1 MLEFFKAIVFFF
13 WENILFFLPVST
25 QRKREAKEIIFD
37 LEKLKKTNPE
47 YTWAADLNIEFVKAA
62 ANVFSY
68 IWWLIKRAP
77 VIRREHRESIL
88 ELADLPLPRWQ
99 KETHEKL
106 TILAR
111 TLRPIPDLLKPIR
124 EKVFAEIIN
133 LKEKGSSIKL
143 LNLGCGAMELER
155 QIIEKLLKIGFSSHY
170 PVIFMGVDYS
180 AAVLE
185 LVQNNLASMSRGLV
199 DIQKVSRLDM
209 RTLNKLGEN
218 TECQFLVVILQSDVF
233 RLENLPEGWVD
244 VVYHSR
250 FKHHFNKTRQKKKLD
265 RIAIHLASS
274 VAVEYDDIYSKPI
287 FTFPSVLTWKWITTL
302 NGAILSYLRDPSKKE
317 LLAQDDEW
325 DIQFDD
331 KFGYYLRTF
340 RPKKKLTKAVTA
352 LPRRSQRDLN
362 LVST

>member
-1 MLEFFKAIVFFF
+1 VIQFFKAIVSFF
-13 WENILFFLPVST
+13 WENILFLLPVST
-25 QRKREAKEIIFD
+25 NRKREAKEIISD

-62 ANVFSY
+62 TNIVSY
-68 IWWLIKRAP
+68 VQWLVKRAP
-77 VIRREHRESIL
+77 VIRREHREDIL

-111 TLRPIPDLLKPIR
+111 TLRPIPDLLKPIK
-124 EKVFAEIIN
+124 EKVFAEIVS
-133 LKEKGSSIKL
+133 LKEKNDPIKL

-155 QIIEKLLKIGFSSHY
+155 QIIEELLKIGFSSRY

-185 LVQNNLASMSRGLV
+185 LVQNNLASVPRGLV
-199 DIQKVSRLDM
+199 DIRKVSRLDM

-233 RLENLPEGWVD
+233 RLENLPKGWVD

-250 FKHHFNKTRQKKKLD
+250 FKHHFNKARQKKKLD
-265 RIAIHLASS
+265 EIVIHLASS
-274 VAVEYDDIYSKPI
+274 VAVEYDDICSKPI
-287 FTFPSVLTWKWITTL
+287 FTFPSILTWKWITTL
-302 NGAILSYLRDPSKKE
+302 NGAILSYLRDSSKKE

-325 DIQFDD
+325 DMQFDD

-340 RPKKKLTKAVTA
+340 RPKKKVTKAITA
-352 LPRRSQRDLN
+352 LPHKSQKDPS